1 MSMLG
6 GIDLGGTKIE
16 ACLFDDE
23 FNAVLRR
30 RTATP
35 TSSFE
40 ALLDALLDQYGWL
53 RAQAG
58 SKPLN
63 VGFGIPGLV
72 EAETGLALTANLP
85 SMGKPLRQELS
96 RLLGFDAP
104 VENDCKCFAMSE
116 ANGGAGE
123 GFETVFGLILGTGC
137 GAGVRY
143 RGQLVT
149 GRNGLPGEVGHTGIS
164 VNVVAGRSLPVRAC
178 KCGRQGCYETLVSG
192 PGMAALARALHGL
205 DLSAEEIAERAADHD
220 SRAKDVLTVWADVL
234 CELLRNIQAT
244 VDPDCIVL
252 GGGLS
257 QIKGVAKLL
266 GERMPFHMI
275 GGTRYPAI
283 RVARFGDSSGV
294 RGAAMVA
301 RQASLAGGPLHR
313 NFGPSIG

>member
-1 MSMLG
+1 MNMFG

-16 ACLFDDE
+16 ACLFDEE
-23 FNAVLRR
+23 FNAVIRH

-35 TSSFE
+35 IDSFE
-40 ALLDALLDQYGWL
+40 ALLGALLDQYGWL

-58 SKPLN
+58 SNPLN

-96 RLLGFDAP
+96 RLLGFNAAM
-104 VENDCKCFAMSE
+104 ENDCKCFALSE

-137 GAGVRY
+137 GGGVCY
-143 RGQLVT
+143 RGKLVT
-149 GRNGLPGEVGHTGIS
+149 GHNGLPGEVGHTGIS
-164 VNVVAGRSLPVRAC
+164 VNAAPGRSLPMRTC

-192 PGMAALARALHGL
+192 PGMTAVAKSLYGL
-205 DLSAEEIAERAADHD
+205 EMSPEEIAQKATMNEPL
-220 SRAKDVLTVWADVL
+220 AKDVLTVWADVL

-257 QIKGVAKLL
+257 RIHGITELL
-266 GERMPFHMI
+266 IERMPAHMI
-275 GGTRYPAI
+275 GGSRHPSI

-294 RGAAMVA
+294 RGAAMLA
-301 RQASLAGGPLHR
+301 RQAFLAASPHSSDL
-313 NFGPSIG
+313 

>member
-1 MSMLG
+1 MNLFG

-16 ACLFDDE
+16 ACLFDEE
-23 FNAVLRR
+23 FNAVLKH

-35 TSSFE
+35 TDSFD
-40 ALLDALLDQYGWL
+40 ALLRALLDQYGWL

-58 SKPLN
+58 SSRLT

-104 VENDCKCFAMSE
+104 MENDCKCFALSE

-123 GFETVFGLILGTGC
+123 GFDTVFGLILGTGC
-137 GAGVRY
+137 GGGVCY

-164 VNVVAGRSLPVRAC
+164 VSAAPGRSFPVRVC
-178 KCGRQGCYETLVSG
+178 KCGRQGCYETVVSG
-192 PGMAALARALHGL
+192 PGMMALAKALHGL
-205 DLSAEEIAERAADHD
+205 EMTAEEIAERAAVNDPIA
-220 SRAKDVLTVWADVL
+220 SDVLTVWADVL
-234 CELLRNIQAT
+234 CELLRSIQAT
-244 VDPDCIVL
+244 VDPDCVVL

-257 QIKGVAKLL
+257 RMQGITELL
-266 GERMPFHMI
+266 VERMPAHMI
-275 GGTRYPAI
+275 GGTRHPVI

-294 RGAAMVA
+294 RGAAMLA
-301 RQASLAGGPLHR
+301 RETFLASHAHSSKP
-313 NFGPSIG
+313 